1 MYLIIITILFQEFIM
16 SMMNCEVS
24 RLSIVITPGLKVIFP
39 RGRAPVHLDLDP
51 THRLRMRKK

>member
-1 MYLIIITILFQEFIM
+1 
-16 SMMNCEVS
+16 MMNCEVS